1 MKRISI
7 IIPIQNEEGNILRL
21 LKDLI
26 NELSLIDGF
35 DFEVI
40 LVDDCSTDRS
50 KNLIKSYIKKNDKL
64 KVRLI
69 ENDFN
74 IGKTFSIQKA
84 INSISTDFLIFM
96 DGDYQDDP
104 RDIKKFVN
112 KVKLGYDLVIGYQ
125 DKHYSLFVRFCGVIY
140 KSILSFFLNIDNVKN
155 PSPQFMLIK
164 YDYVK
169 KINFKQNYHRYM
181 AIGAMYKKIKFCEI
195 KVNFF
200 KREYGVSKFSR
211 FKVFGAFFEVIG
223 LIYRLKKDIFFSK

>member
-7 IIPIQNEEGNILRL
+7 IIPIYNEEGNILRL

-50 KNLIKSYIKKNDKL
+50 KNLIKSYIEKNDKL

-69 ENDFN
+69 ENGFN

-96 DGDYQDDP
+96 DGDYQMTQG
-104 RDIKKFVN
+104 IC
-112 KVKLGYDLVIGYQ
+112 I
-125 DKHYSLFVRFCGVIY
+125 C
-140 KSILSFFLNIDNVKN
+140 
-155 PSPQFMLIK
+155 
-164 YDYVK
+164 
-169 KINFKQNYHRYM
+169 
-181 AIGAMYKKIKFCEI
+181 
-195 KVNFF
+195 
-200 KREYGVSKFSR
+200 
-211 FKVFGAFFEVIG
+211 
-223 LIYRLKKDIFFSK
+223 